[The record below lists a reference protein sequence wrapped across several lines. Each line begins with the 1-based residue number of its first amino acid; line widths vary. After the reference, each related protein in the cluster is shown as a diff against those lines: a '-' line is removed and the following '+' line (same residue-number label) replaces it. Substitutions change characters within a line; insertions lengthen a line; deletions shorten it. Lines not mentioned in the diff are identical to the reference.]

1 MRKKKA
7 QKTKSSSTLPSN
19 RVELFFDVI
28 KQRWRLLILLGFF
41 FFLSILPFLAILVLR
56 RVFVLSSND
65 NYQFFV
71 SNLFFFL
78 VASIS
83 ILIISIPLGG
93 ILKNLKHLSYEEPIF
108 LKDDLVQGIKESFL
122 PLLLAIFI
130 FSILFFL
137 NISVC
142 LFPTAHIA
150 FKGIAAGAL
159 VFVFFPYLMV
169 LVNQI
174 SVYSNSIKDYF
185 HNSLLVFIKNY
196 FRVLLVSLINLASIL
211 LFLISNVVILST
223 CLFLYFILINPFVLI
238 FDVIYFNYIFDI
250 SINKEYYPD
259 IFEKGLFKQ
268 KNTGDN

>member
-1 MRKKKA
+1 M
-7 QKTKSSSTLPSN
+7 
-19 RVELFFDVI
+19 
-28 KQRWRLLILLGFF
+28 
-41 FFLSILPFLAILVLR
+41 
-56 RVFVLSSND
+56 
-65 NYQFFV
+65 
-71 SNLFFFL
+71 
-78 VASIS
+78 
-83 ILIISIPLGG
+83 IISIPLGG

-150 FKGIAAGAL
+150 FKGIAVGAL

-196 FRVLLVSLINLASIL
+196 FRVLLVSLINLAPIL

-259 IFEKGLFKQ
+259 IFEKGLFKE
-268 KNTGDN
+268 KDAGE

>member
-1 MRKKKA
+1 MRKNQRQNKKA
-7 QKTKSSSTLPSN
+7 NSSLPIN

-41 FFLSILPFLAILVLR
+41 FFLSILPLLAILVLR
-56 RVFVLSSND
+56 RVFAYSSND

-71 SNLFFFL
+71 SNWFFFL
-78 VASIS
+78 IASFS
-83 ILIISIPLGG
+83 MMLIGIPLGG

-108 LKDDLVQGIKESFL
+108 LKDDFMQGIKDSFL
-122 PLLLAIFI
+122 PLFLVIFI

-142 LFPTAHIA
+142 LFPTAHIV
-150 FKGIAAGAL
+150 FKGIAVGAL

-174 SVYSNSIKDYF
+174 SVYSNTMKDYF
-185 HNSLLVFIKNY
+185 HNSLLIFIKNY
-196 FRVLLVSLINLASIL
+196 FKVLLVSVINLL
-211 LFLISNVVILST
+211 PVFLFLIGNVVILST
-223 CLFLYFILINPFVLI
+223 CLVFYFILINPFVLI
-238 FDVIYFNYIFDI
+238 FDVICFNYIFDI
-250 SINKEYYPD
+250 SINKKYYPA
-259 IFEKGLFKQ
+259 IFEKGLFKD